1 MMGMKTILI
10 VDDEADVLELLK
22 MRFAFNGFKCITA
35 KDSKQ
40 ALKLPSHNN
49 PALIILDLMLPKTD
63 GLQVYKILK
72 ADKRTSHI
80 PIIVYTAKRPENIVK
95 KGQDAL
101 DIIDYIMKPFDSKFL
116 VAAAKEAIKKPRP
129 R

>member
-10 VDDEADVLELLK
+10 VDDEADILELLK
-22 MRFAFNGFKCITA
+22 TRFAFNGFKCITA

-40 ALKLPSHNN
+40 ALKLARHKN

-116 VAAAKEAIKKPRP
+116 VAAAKEALKKPRP
-129 R
+129 Q